1 MFAKLAVLIALVVG
15 VFWIMGAVRRVGMT
29 REAAARRDALSQQHR
44 ARQKAAVKGAEDLVR
59 CPRCGAY
66 HADGLGHRCEG

>member
-1 MFAKLAVLIALVVG
+1 MLGKIFVAVALVVG
-15 VFWIMGAVRRVGMT
+15 VLWLMGMLRRVGMA

-44 ARQKAAVKGAEDLVR
+44 SRPAVKGAEDLVR

-66 HADGLGHRCEG
+66 HADGLGHRCER